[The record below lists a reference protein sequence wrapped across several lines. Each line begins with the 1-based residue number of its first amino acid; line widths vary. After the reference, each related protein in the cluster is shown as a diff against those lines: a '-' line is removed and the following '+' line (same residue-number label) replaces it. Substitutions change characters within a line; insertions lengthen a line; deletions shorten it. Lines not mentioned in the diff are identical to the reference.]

1 MTTHQGEAAIRL
13 APITRSKLAA
23 TVAQQVLEQIR
34 GNGLAPG
41 TRMPSERELTVAL
54 GVGRSTIREAMNG
67 LAMLGVLEIRHGQ
80 GAFVSDPD
88 AGATAP
94 RGITAALSRGITRDL
109 IEARR
114 LVEVQVARLAA
125 ERRTEADL
133 IEIAECIA
141 DHERAIKSGEPAVG
155 PSVRF
160 HVLVGAAA
168 HSEVLC
174 SFVGLFAELMTERGP
189 ILEASPHYREWE
201 LEQHRSVYEPIRDGD
216 PELAAVRM
224 AAHLDAVVPH
234 HEKVG
239 LE

>member
-1 MTTHQGEAAIRL
+1 MVFHQGEATITL
-13 APITRSKLAA
+13 APIARSKLAA

-34 GNGLAPG
+34 SNGLAPG
-41 TRMPSERELTVAL
+41 TRMPSERELMAAL

-80 GAFVSDPD
+80 GAFVINPD
-88 AGATAP
+88 AGAAAP

-114 LVEVQVARLAA
+114 VVEVHVARLAA

-133 IEIAECIA
+133 NEIAECIT
-141 DHERAIKSGEPAVG
+141 DHERAIKSGQPAVE

-160 HVLVGAAA
+160 HVRVGAAA
-168 HSEVLC
+168 HSDVL
-174 SFVGLFAELMTERGP
+174 SSIVSSFAELMTERAP
-189 ILEASPHYREWE
+189 IFEASPHYREWE
-201 LEQHRSVYEPIRDGD
+201 LEQHRSMYEPIRDGD
-216 PELAAVRM
+216 PELAAARM
-224 AAHLDAVVPH
+224 AAHLDALVPH